1 MKLAMRAL
9 LAALLALTACPAARA
24 YSVMAHEA
32 IIDAAW
38 NDSIRPLLLKR
49 FPDITAGEI
58 QQAQAYGYGGAIIQ
72 DMGYY
77 PFGNKFFSNLTHY
90 VRSGEFVLNL
100 LGDAQDVKELAFA
113 LGALAHYV
121 ADSYGHPQA
130 TNRVVPIMYPKLKEK
145 FGPVVTYEDSPA
157 AHLKVEFS
165 FDVVQLAQGDY
176 APQAYHDH
184 IGFEVAQRALEQAF
198 AQTYSLELTDV
209 FFDEEL
215 SIGTYRF
222 AISSVIPT
230 MTKVAWSL
238 KKDEIQKAR
247 PGLTRRQFLYRLSRS
262 EYRKTWGK
270 AYERPGPGA
279 RLLAFLIRILPKIG
293 PLRALTFPAPP
304 QPAET
309 LFMRSFNETL
319 DEYRRLVAAYDRGEL
334 RLPDDNFDTGGPVRP
349 GAYRLTDESY
359 ARLLNVLSGKV
370 VSAQLRANILAFY
383 ADPSLPFSTRKKRKA
398 WEKVLSE
405 VNALKAG
412 RLEAP
417 R

>member
-1 MKLAMRAL
+1 MRAL

-130 TNRVVPIMYPKLKEK
+130 TNRVVPIMYPKLEEK

-165 FDVVQLAQGDY
+165 FDVVQVAQGDY

-247 PGLTRRQFLYRLSRS
+247 PGLTRRQFLYRLSRY
-262 EYRKTWGK
+262 EYR
-270 AYERPGPGA
+270 
-279 RLLAFLIRILPKIG
+279 
-293 PLRALTFPAPP
+293 
-304 QPAET
+304 
-309 LFMRSFNETL
+309 
-319 DEYRRLVAAYDRGEL
+319 
-334 RLPDDNFDTGGPVRP
+334 
-349 GAYRLTDESY
+349 
-359 ARLLNVLSGKV
+359 
-370 VSAQLRANILAFY
+370 
-383 ADPSLPFSTRKKRKA
+383 
-398 WEKVLSE
+398 
-405 VNALKAG
+405 
-412 RLEAP
+412 
-417 R
+417 

>member
-1 MKLAMRAL
+1 MRAL
-9 LAALLALTACPAARA
+9 LAALLALTACPAAWA

-49 FPDITAGEI
+49 FPGITAGEI

-100 LGDAQDVKELAFA
+100 LGDARDVKELAFA

-165 FDVVQLAQGDY
+165 FDVVQVAQGDY

-184 IGFEVAQRALEQAF
+184 IGFEVKNIDAFVGKLQA
-198 AQTYSLELTDV
+198 AGIKTDGAIRNSANASGLRIV
-209 FFDEEL
+209 YVTDPW
-215 SIGTYRF
+215 GTEIEITEGL
-222 AISSVIPT
+222 ATTPT
-230 MTKVAWSL
+230 AT
-238 KKDEIQKAR
+238 
-247 PGLTRRQFLYRLSRS
+247 GSR
-262 EYRKTWGK
+262 
-270 AYERPGPGA
+270 
-279 RLLAFLIRILPKIG
+279 
-293 PLRALTFPAPP
+293 
-304 QPAET
+304 
-309 LFMRSFNETL
+309 
-319 DEYRRLVAAYDRGEL
+319 
-334 RLPDDNFDTGGPVRP
+334 
-349 GAYRLTDESY
+349 
-359 ARLLNVLSGKV
+359 
-370 VSAQLRANILAFY
+370 
-383 ADPSLPFSTRKKRKA
+383 
-398 WEKVLSE
+398 
-405 VNALKAG
+405 
-412 RLEAP
+412 
-417 R
+417 

>member
-1 MKLAMRAL
+1 MHRRDGVAVYVPLKNSKNLSRSIAL
-9 LAALLALTACPAARA
+9 LLATTLFTANSGA
-24 YSVMAHEA
+24 YSVLTHEEL
-32 IIDAAW
+32 IDLAW
-38 NDSIRPLLLKR
+38 NSSIRPLLLAK
-49 FPDITAGEI
+49 FPGATEKQLKDAH
-58 QQAQAYGYGGAIIQ
+58 AYAYGGSAVQ

-121 ADSYGHPQA
+121 ADSYGHPRA
-130 TNRVVPIMYPKLKEK
+130 TNRVVPIMYPKLEEK

-165 FDVVQLAQGDY
+165 FDVVQVAQGDY

-198 AQTYSLELTDV
+198 VQTYSLELTDV

-247 PGLTRRQFLYRLSRS
+247 PDAPAVPLPPLAVRVSKDLGEGL
-262 EYRKTWGK
+262 
-270 AYERPGPGA
+270 
-279 RLLAFLIRILPKIG
+279 
-293 PLRALTFPAPP
+293 
-304 QPAET
+304 
-309 LFMRSFNETL
+309 
-319 DEYRRLVAAYDRGEL
+319 
-334 RLPDDNFDTGGPVRP
+334 
-349 GAYRLTDESY
+349 
-359 ARLLNVLSGKV
+359 
-370 VSAQLRANILAFY
+370 
-383 ADPSLPFSTRKKRKA
+383 
-398 WEKVLSE
+398 
-405 VNALKAG
+405 
-412 RLEAP
+412 
-417 R
+417 